1 MLAIAKINHNE
12 LDGVRVTLSIDKL
25 NLYADGVRIETPT
38 FANLKEVDEY
48 VGTTW
53 ASPEWDLEW
62 LVEDL
67 PELDKPVRLTLRIP
81 GMLYEK
87 VWQIHT
93 KTRESINSIITGI
106 IEEKLEK

>member
-67 PELDKPVRLTLRIP
+67 VDMDKPVRLTLRIP

-87 VWQIHT
+87 VWQIHART
-93 KTRESINSIITGI
+93 KKSLNQIIVEI
-106 IEEKLEK
+106 LEKEFE